1 MKVIVSWSGGKD
13 SCFACYLALAQGYE
27 VSYLVNFIS
36 REFRRVSFH
45 GTRARL
51 ISRQAQAIGIPL
63 VQYAVPPDMSLYEQT
78 FKKAVSALKRN
89 GVEGMVFGDIYLQ
102 EHRDWIERV
111 CQELGITPLLPL
123 WGMAPERVLGGF
135 IEAGFE
141 AIITSAK
148 ADIFDE
154 EWLGR
159 RIDRSLRFDLKKLGE
174 GKEFDVCGEQGE
186 YHTFVVD
193 GPLFRKRV
201 QVTYGVRV
209 QRSGRWFLDIPRC
222 RLELKREI

>member
-1 MKVIVSWSGGKD
+1 MQYTVS
-13 SCFACYLALAQGYE
+13 
-27 VSYLVNFIS
+27 
-36 REFRRVSFH
+36 
-45 GTRARL
+45 
-51 ISRQAQAIGIPL
+51 
-63 VQYAVPPDMSLYEQT
+63 PDMSFYEQT
-78 FKKAVSALKRN
+78 FKKAVSTLKRN

-111 CQELGITPLLPL
+111 CGELGITPLLPL
-123 WGMAPERVLGGF
+123 WGIAPEQVLSDF

-141 AIITSAK
+141 AVVISAK

-154 EWLGR
+154 KWLGR
-159 RIDRSLRFDLKKLGE
+159 RVDRSFPADLKKLAQE
-174 GKEFDVCGEQGE
+174 KELDVCGEHGE

-209 QRSGRWFLDIPRC
+209 QRNERWFLDTPRC
-222 RLELKREI
+222 RLELRGEHG

>member
-1 MKVIVSWSGGKD
+1 MKVIASWSGGKD
-13 SCFACYLALAQGYE
+13 GCFACYRALAQGYE
-27 VSYLVNFIS
+27 VSHLVNFIS
-36 REFRRVSFH
+36 RESRRVSFH

-63 VQYAVPPDMSLYEQT
+63 VQRTVPPDMSLYERT
-78 FKKAVSALKRN
+78 FKKSVSALKRN

-102 EHRDWIERV
+102 EHKDWIERV
-111 CQELGITPLLPL
+111 CGELGITPLLPL
-123 WGMAPERVLGGF
+123 WGIAPEQVLSDF

-141 AIITSAK
+141 AVITSAK

-154 EWLGR
+154 TWLGR
-159 RIDRSLRFDLKKLGE
+159 RIDRSFQFDLKKLGE
-174 GKEFDVCGEQGE
+174 GKEFDICGEQGE

-193 GPLFRKRV
+193 GPLFWKRV

-209 QRSGRWFLDIPRC
+209 ERNGRWFLDIPRC
-222 RLELKREI
+222 RLELK

>member
-1 MKVIVSWSGGKD
+1 MQVIASWSGGKD
-13 SCFACYLALAQGYE
+13 SCFACYKALAQGYE

-45 GTRARL
+45 GTRAHL

-63 VQYAVPPDMSLYEQT
+63 MQYTVLPDMSFYEQT

-111 CQELGITPLLPL
+111 CGELGVTPLLPL
-123 WGMAPERVLGGF
+123 WGMAPERVLSDF

-141 AIITSAK
+141 AVIISAK
-148 ADIFDE
+148 ANIFDE
-154 EWLGR
+154 KWLGR
-159 RIDRSLRFDLKKLGE
+159 RIDHGLLFDLKKLGQ
-174 GKEFDVCGEQGE
+174 GKELDVCGEQGE
-186 YHTFVVD
+186 YHTFVVN
-193 GPLFRKRV
+193 GPLFWKRV
-201 QVTYGVRV
+201 QVTYGSRV
-209 QRSGRWFLDIPRC
+209 QRDRHWFLDIPRC
-222 RLELKREI
+222 RLESK

>member
-1 MKVIVSWSGGKD
+1 MNVVVSWSGGKD
-13 SCFACYLALAQGYE
+13 SCFACYQALAQGHE
-27 VSYLVNFIS
+27 VSHLVNFIS

-63 VQYAVPPDMSLYEQT
+63 AQYTVPPDMSRYEQT
-78 FKKAVSALKRN
+78 FKKAISALKRN

-111 CQELGITPLLPL
+111 CGELGIAPLLPL
-123 WGMAPERVLGGF
+123 WGMATDRIISDF
-135 IEAGFE
+135 IKAGFE
-141 AIITSAK
+141 AILTAVK

-154 EWLGR
+154 TWLGR
-159 RIDRSLRFDLKKLGE
+159 RIDDDFLFDVKQLGRE
-174 GKEFDVCGEQGE
+174 KELDVCGEQGE

-193 GPLFRKRV
+193 GPLFRKRL
-201 QVTYGVRV
+201 QVTYGDRV
-209 QRSGRWFLDIPRC
+209 QRNGYRFIDISRC
-222 RLELKREI
+222 RFKTR

>member
-1 MKVIVSWSGGKD
+1 MKVIASWSGGKD
-13 SCFACYLALAQGYE
+13 SCFACYKALAQGYE

-45 GTRARL
+45 GTRAHL

-63 VQYAVPPDMSLYEQT
+63 VQYTVPPDLSLYEQR
-78 FKKAVSALKRN
+78 FKKAVSTLKRN
-89 GVEGMVFGDIYLQ
+89 GVEGMVFGDISLQ

-111 CQELGITPLLPL
+111 CRELGVTPLLPL
-123 WGMAPERVLGGF
+123 WGMTPERVISDF
-135 IEAGFE
+135 IKAGFE
-141 AIITSAK
+141 AVITSAK

-154 EWLGR
+154 KWLGR
-159 RIDRSLRFDLKKLGE
+159 RIDRSFQFDLKKLRQE
-174 GKEFDVCGEQGE
+174 KVFDICGEQGE
-186 YHTFVVD
+186 YHTLVVD

-201 QVTYGVRV
+201 QVTYGVRI
-209 QRSGRWFLDIPRC
+209 QRNGYWFLDIPRC